1 MKYIVTLFWFVV
13 ACLVALFTTMNSFF
27 VNLHQPLGSMKVYF
41 PLLLLITLIVGAF
54 LGFCA
59 VVPWVFRLR
68 VQRSSMKAEL
78 KRAQKELDNLR
89 TLPLSDTT
97 TV

>member
-13 ACLVALFTTMNSFF
+13 ACLVALFTTMNSFS
-27 VNLHQPLGSMKVYF
+27 VNLHHPLGSTKVYV
-41 PLLLLITLIVGAF
+41 PLLLLLVLCVGAF
-54 LGFCA
+54 LGISA
-59 VVPWVFRLR
+59 LVPWMFRSHT
-68 VQRSSMKAEL
+68 QRASLKSEL

-97 TV
+97 SL

>member
-13 ACLVALFTTMNSFF
+13 ACLVALFTTMNSFS
-27 VNLHQPLGSMKVYF
+27 VSLHQPLGSVKVYL
-41 PLLLLITLIVGAF
+41 PLLLFVTLIVGAF

-59 VVPWVFRLR
+59 VVPWIFRLR
-68 VQRSSMKAEL
+68 AQRSTMRADL